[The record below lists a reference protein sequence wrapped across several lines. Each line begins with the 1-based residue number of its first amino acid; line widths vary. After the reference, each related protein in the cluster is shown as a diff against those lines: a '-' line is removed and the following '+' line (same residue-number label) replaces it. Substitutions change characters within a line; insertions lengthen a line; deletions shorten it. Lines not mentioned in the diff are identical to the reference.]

1 MEIDKRS
8 NIEHHVKQAAT
19 LAILQCDSPST
30 DSLSEL
36 SLVNQFLIEC
46 VCLFTNNF

>member
-8 NIEHHVKQAAT
+8 NIEHHVKQAAI

-30 DSLSEL
+30 DFLSE
-36 SLVNQFLIEC
+36 SSQVHQFLNEC